1 MKIMKLEPSAHRQG
15 RWLVWFEDGSLLR
28 VGEGDVV
35 SLGLYAG
42 KELSP
47 EEAERLSDA
56 AGQGRV
62 NARAVELL
70 SRRPMSR
77 RELVDKLSAPPR
89 KRGRPGQ
96 GGDEMPRE
104 ADPEALAQQREALR
118 ERAERAADR
127 MADLGLLNDE
137 EYAAAV
143 VRHYSAKGYGERR
156 LRDELYRR
164 GVPREYWEGALS
176 QREEAEGGEDGGSAI
191 DRLLAQKLRGQELTR
206 ESLKR
211 ACDYRARR
219 GFGWEEL
226 SAAIERARRQR
237 EAEE

>member
-35 SLGLYAG
+35 ALGLYEG
-42 KELSP
+42 RELSP
-47 EEAERLSDA
+47 EEDERLSDTA
-56 AGQGRV
+56 EQGRV

-89 KRGRPGQ
+89 PRKRPGQ
-96 GGDEMPRE
+96 GGDETPRE
-104 ADPEALAQQREALR
+104 TDPETLARQREALR

-143 VRHYSAKGYGERR
+143 VRHYSAKGYGERK

-176 QREEAEGGEDGGSAI
+176 QREEAEDGACAI
-191 DRLLAQKLRGQELTR
+191 DRLLEQKLRGQDLTR

-211 ACDYRARR
+211 ACDYLARR
-219 GFGWEEL
+219 GFGWEKI
-226 SAAIERARRQR
+226 SAAVERARRQR